1 MPYATVYAASKAF
14 VLSFSEGPYGEHGLA
29 VMALCPG
36 GTDTHFAAVANAD
49 VKMPAGSAETP
60 EAVVAN
66 ALRGFERGSS
76 YVVSGVSNDLSA
88 GVLPRLLPRATV
100 IGLVRAMWKRLTGRR

>member
-1 MPYATVYAASKAF
+1 VK
-14 VLSFSEGPYGEHGLA
+14 

-36 GTDTHFAAVANAD
+36 GTDTNFAAVANAD
-49 VKMPAGSAETP
+49 VKMPSGAAETP

-76 YVVSGVSNDLSA
+76 YVVSGVSNYLSA

-100 IGLVRAMWKRLTGRR
+100 IGLVGSMWKRITGR